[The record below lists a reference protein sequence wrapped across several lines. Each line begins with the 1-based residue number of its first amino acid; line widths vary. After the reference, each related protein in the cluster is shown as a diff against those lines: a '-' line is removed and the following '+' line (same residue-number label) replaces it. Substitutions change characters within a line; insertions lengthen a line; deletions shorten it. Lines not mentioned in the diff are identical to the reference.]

1 MYRPI
6 MIKNFVQHLQIM
18 IDFWVTRHCKCNKCT
33 WQDINDFPQR
43 AQNDYSF
50 LIPDSKEGD
59 LTECILGHSP
69 KGYHD
74 VVTVVTGLTGE
85 QPQNEVFCPEK
96 MLYNIRILK

>member
-6 MIKNFVQHLQIM
+6 MIMHFVQHLQIM
-18 IDFWVTRHCKCNKCT
+18 IDFWVTHYRCNKCT
-33 WQDINDFPQR
+33 WQDINDVPQR
-43 AQNDYSF
+43 AQKDYSF

-69 KGYHD
+69 IGYHD

-85 QPQNEVFCPEK
+85 QPQNEVFYPEK
-96 MLYNIRILK
+96 MLYSIRILK

>member
-18 IDFWVTRHCKCNKCT
+18 IDFWVTHYRCNKCT
-33 WQDINDFPQR
+33 WQDINGFPQR
-43 AQNDYSF
+43 AQKDYSF

-59 LTECILGHSP
+59 LTECILGHTP